1 MQWFEEI
8 FFEKFFRGIGAW
20 RFLGATGRVWGG
32 CWSHVGG
39 VRVYADASIENF
51 TQMLADRADFFDF
64 VDGYHLRLEMHCG

>member
-20 RFLGATGRVWGG
+20 RFLGATGRMSYV
-32 CWSHVGG
+32 H
-39 VRVYADASIENF
+39 ADAGFEFHADGGIGF
-51 TQMLADRADFFDF
+51 HADTADRADFFDF